1 MPLLTLLTGFEGRI
15 GRAAF
20 WSGTALVALALALT
34 DIASA
39 RPGGLHASQMTAFA
53 GAFALFPWSA
63 LAAKRGRDRGR
74 PWYYGPTLVIVIVL
88 SGLGP
93 GHLDAAAAKAFG
105 AFSLL
110 LWLVALIDLGLLPGC
125 IAPVSVAETEAGA
138 KPAE

>member
-20 WSGTALVALALALT
+20 WSGTALVALALALI

-39 RPGGLHASQMTAFA
+39 RLGGLHTPQITAFA
-53 GAFALFPWSA
+53 GTFALFPWSA

-74 PWYYGPTLVIVIVL
+74 PWYYGPTLVIAIVL

-105 AFSLL
+105 ALSLL

-125 IAPVSVAETEAGA
+125 IAPVSVAETKAGA

>member
-20 WSGTALVALALALT
+20 WSGTTLVAVALVLA
-34 DIASA
+34 DIGSV
-39 RPGGLHASQMTAFA
+39 RLGGVHGPEITAFA
-53 GAFALFPWSA
+53 GTFALFPWSA

-74 PWYYGPTLVIVIVL
+74 SWYYGPTLVIAIVL

-93 GHLDAAAAKAFG
+93 DHFEAAAAKTLG

-125 IAPVSVAETEAGA
+125 NAPVPVAETQADA

>member
-20 WSGTALVALALALT
+20 WSGTALVALALALA
-34 DIASA
+34 DIGSA
-39 RPGGLHASQMTAFA
+39 RFGGLHAVQITAFA
-53 GAFALFPWSA
+53 GTFALFPWSA

-93 GHLDAAAAKAFG
+93 GHLEAAAAKTLG

-125 IAPVSVAETEAGA
+125 IAPESVAETEAGA
-138 KPAE
+138 KPTE